1 MLAEDSY
8 ELIIKNYQLP
18 QILSLKMLIKLQ
30 HNTRPRLAPGV
41 RLFWDEVRQ
50 QPFLLFPE
58 GTLVLNTTALA
69 ILELCDRSKEDL
81 HLRQGVLSDC
91 DSTINERTVSEIITE
106 LTTKYPSSNLEED
119 VHHFLSQ
126 LAARGLIKLENKK

>member
-1 MLAEDSY
+1 MLTKIHGD
-8 ELIIKNYQLP
+8 
-18 QILSLKMLIKLQ
+18 
-30 HNTRPRLAPGV
+30 TRPYLAPGV

-81 HLRQGVLSDC
+81 HSRHGVLSDR
-91 DSTINERTVSEIITE
+91 DSTLNKRTVSEIITE
-106 LTTKYPSSNLEED
+106 LTTKYPSSNVEED